1 MYTHQTDYWTPSNPH
16 AKYPRLAENGTA
28 SNKNNFRTGSDLY
41 LFNAAYAR
49 LKNVQV
55 GYTIPARIISKAHIQ
70 KVRLYLTGQNLIT
83 LSKLTFLDPE
93 ITEFDNNTGLGAGA
107 NSARAYFLPIFYGF
121 GLDVTF

>member
-1 MYTHQTDYWTPSNPH
+1 
-16 AKYPRLAENGTA
+16 
-28 SNKNNFRTGSDLY
+28 LY
-41 LFNAAYAR
+41 LFYAAYAR

-70 KVRLYLTGQNLIT
+70 KARLYLTGQNLIT

-107 NSARAYFLPIFYGF
+107 NSARAYFLPKFYGF